1 MATTQAWQYQ
11 DAHKGLENSLSLNK
25 SAVAPSAE
33 SLRKG
38 QILVKVI
45 AAAVNPAD
53 YKLPEIGIISK
64 FFIKKPATPGFDFCG
79 RVVATHE
86 SDQGFSE
93 GQLVYGALSPL
104 SEHGTLS
111 QLTII
116 PTSECVPLPEGI
128 DPYEAAAMGTAGQ
141 TAYQALLAG
150 KATKGSRVFINGGS
164 GGTGTFGI
172 QCAKVLG
179 SHVTTTCSTANVEL
193 CRKLGADVV
202 LDYKKVDII
211 SELEK
216 SDEGFDI
223 VVDNVGTPGLY
234 ENCHCFVKT
243 GGVFLQVHFN
253 LSAIRRSIQPAW
265 LGGGRRQYKIV
276 GLKTKTEDLDQ
287 LAQWLKEGKV
297 KPVVQ
302 LYEWEDVPKAY
313 TKLKSGRTIINNGED
328 EEDVEDEESK
338 EDEDENNM
346 GSGELFG

>member
-1 MATTQAWQYQ
+1 MTTTQAWQYQ
-11 DAHKGLENSLSLNK
+11 DANKGLENTLFLNK

-53 YKLPEIGIISK
+53 YKLPEIGIVSR

-79 RVVATHE
+79 RVLATHE
-86 SDQGFSE
+86 SDQGFSG
-93 GQLVYGALSPL
+93 GQLVYGARSPF

-111 QLTII
+111 QITIV

-150 KATKGSRVFINGGS
+150 KATNGSRVFINGGS

-172 QCAKVLG
+172 QFAKALG
-179 SHVTTTCSTANVEL
+179 SHVTTTCSKANVEL
-193 CRKLGADVV
+193 CQKLGADFVF
-202 LDYKKVDII
+202 DYKKVDVI

-216 SDEGFDI
+216 SGEGFDI
-223 VVDNVGTPGLY
+223 VVDNVGTSGLY
-234 ENCHCFVKT
+234 ESCHRFVKP
-243 GGVFLQVHFN
+243 GGIFLQVNFN
-253 LSAIRRSIQPAW
+253 LNAIRRSILPAW

-287 LAQWLKEGKV
+287 LAEWLKEGKV

-302 LYEWEDVPKAY
+302 TYEWEDAPKAY
-313 TKLKSGRTIINNGED
+313 TKLKSGRTVGKIVFRVPD
-328 EEDVEDEESK
+328 S
-338 EDEDENNM
+338 
-346 GSGELFG
+346 